1 MGLPHSLKTGGDR
14 LIEDNLGRYCPK
26 TFEMAK
32 GKKERWH
39 LWESNPGP
47 LLQRQL
53 TTEDCPLVFLNT
65 LHRLNFIRTACI
77 SIH

>member
-1 MGLPHSLKTGGDR
+1 MGLPHSPKTGGDH

-39 LWESNPGP
+39 LCESNPGP

-53 TTEDCPLVFLNT
+53 ATEDWPLVCLNS
-65 LHRLNFIRTACI
+65 LYRRNFIRTAYI